1 MFGSTIETPESIVE
15 DQVRF
20 LDNLESLEELI
31 KSNKSEAEAMTEELL
46 EESEEEG
53 SLVCN

>member
-1 MFGSTIETPESIVE
+1 MSFGIAAQDTS

-31 KSNKSEAEAMTEELL
+31 KSNKSEAEAMSEELF
-46 EESEEEG
+46 EESEEDG